1 MEIINGIMNLY
12 AVNMSERATFWKD
25 HPAAMEITY
34 KQYNGLVD
42 FLNKSKD
49 EKIRSDNA
57 GSN

>member
-1 MEIINGIMNLY
+1 MEIINGIMNVY

-42 FLNKSKD
+42 YLNKMKNETKTD
-49 EKIRSDNA
+49 
-57 GSN
+57 